1 MTEDVYEL
9 CEFQQSLG
17 ETQWILQLDAL
28 AVHCISPGIG
38 PHGGNVVDDDA
49 LGGGKGPRS
58 ALLIRSEWCQEIFK
72 GKKRW
77 EIRSQPTV
85 KRERICI
92 APSGAGTLMGE
103 ATIVAGWDAEL
114 SGGMGAL
121 GLRVQFSLERRKFGK
136 AWNPGPQ
143 GCCEAQ
149 KFVCL
154 GLG

>member
-1 MTEDVYEL
+1 M
-9 CEFQQSLG
+9 
-17 ETQWILQLDAL
+17 
-28 AVHCISPGIG
+28 
-38 PHGGNVVDDDA
+38 VDDDA

-103 ATIVAGWDAEL
+103 ATIVDCL
-114 SGGMGAL
+114 QVGMQNSQGEWEPWGSARNFL
-121 GLRVQFSLERRKFGK
+121 WTEENLEKHGILDPKVVAKHKNLF
-136 AWNPGPQ
+136 AW
-143 GCCEAQ
+143 
-149 KFVCL
+149 VL
-154 GLG
+154 DV